1 MRCACVYV
9 CVRDRD
15 REYCAYCCPGNDAVF
30 VNKLFPRSDIGA
42 ILRRPSR
49 SSLSC
54 VANLNCW
61 MMSNAGVAHNCIC
74 CSCSKKLGDKVSAND
89 VLLVVESDK
98 ADMDVES
105 FDEGFLASVIVPSDG
120 VARVGQAVGLL
131 ADSADQ
137 MDSVSRFGDAVK
149 AAGGDVDAV
158 LSSSSAASSGGQAH
172 HPAQSVGCTTQTLS
186 PSVGGGSASGQRPLL
201 SGYAHS
207 VAAANKIDPNT
218 LTSSRSDGVISSKD
232 VLGAMHRQPEQQSAG
247 APAKAGSTH
256 VSAPGVLNV
265 SPMARKAAAEHKVD
279 LKQVKGTGN
288 FNRITEDDVLIFAG
302 KKQPKQTQPQ
312 AAPAAASTSGATASA
327 SAAGKQTSSAG
338 APAAASNNLLAD
350 MGDRYVTMD
359 GMQKAVV
366 KNMEK
371 SLTVPVFRVSR

>member
-1 MRCACVYV
+1 
-9 CVRDRD
+9 
-15 REYCAYCCPGNDAVF
+15 
-30 VNKLFPRSDIGA
+30 
-42 ILRRPSR
+42 
-49 SSLSC
+49 
-54 VANLNCW
+54 
-61 MMSNAGVAHNCIC
+61 MSNAGVAHNCIC

-137 MDSVSRFGDAVK
+137 MDTVSRFGDAVK

-158 LSSSSAASSGGQAH
+158 LSSSSSTSSSGGQAH
-172 HPAQSVGCTTQTLS
+172 HPAQSIGSGTQTLS

-201 SGYAHS
+201 SGYARS

-312 AAPAAASTSGATASA
+312 AAPA